1 MKDEI
6 RRSIRRLSS
15 PEQIDQMLNLAQP
28 IPWYPIVCVFILI
41 IATLV
46 WSFVGRIPT
55 EVTGRGISLSP
66 KGVFSIQ
73 SNTNG
78 TVTDIRIAERDVLK
92 AGDYIATIYNPKQKA
107 ILTEIESTL
116 FKIVQLEKE
125 LVMLEERLVSRQS
138 LYEEGLVAK
147 TVVEDTQSN
156 VYVKQI
162 AIEDSKAKIENL
174 LSELEETSSAGHEE
188 AFDKEEVL
196 ETLKSGQDLQKLEDQ
211 LSKVYAPADGTVLEV
226 LVDEGDLVD
235 KKRNLVWMEYPKGTE
250 EKELFYTYLP
260 VQFGSKVLPDM
271 PVRIEPAIVNPR
283 EYGSI
288 LGTVK
293 EVSPYTVSEEEMLA
307 TLRNRQLVNYMMEG
321 SPAVVEVIVK
331 PEVDETTA
339 SGYAWTSKD
348 GPPFRIPTGTVCEV
362 KITVEEQPPISY
374 LIPLWKIKPTYEEKP

>member
-1 MKDEI
+1 MKDKI
-6 RRSIRRLSS
+6 RQSIQRLSS
-15 PEQIDQMLNLAQP
+15 PEQIDQMLNIAQP

-41 IATLV
+41 IATLI

-55 EVTGRGISLSP
+55 EVTGRGVSLSP
-66 KGVFSIQ
+66 RGVFSIQ

-78 TVTDIRIAERDVLK
+78 TVTDIKIAEGDVLK
-92 AGDYIATIYNPKQKA
+92 EGDYIATIYNPKQTA
-107 ILTEIESTL
+107 ILTQIESTL
-116 FKIVQLEKE
+116 FKIAQLETE
-125 LVMLEERLVSRQS
+125 LVMLQERLVARQS

-147 TVVEDTQSN
+147 TVVEDTQST
-156 VYVKQI
+156 VFAKQI
-162 AIEDSKAKIENL
+162 AIEDSKATIENL

-188 AFDKEEVL
+188 AFDKEKLL
-196 ETLKSGQDLQKLEDQ
+196 ETLESDQDLQKIEDQ

-226 LVDEGDLVD
+226 LIDEGDLID
-235 KKRNLVWMEYPKGTE
+235 KKRNLVWMEYPKKAE

-260 VQFGSKVLPDM
+260 VQLGNKVHPDM
-271 PVRIEPAIVNPR
+271 PVRIEPTIVNPR

-293 EVSPYTVSEEEMLA
+293 EVSAYTVSEEEMLA

-331 PEVDETTA
+331 PEVDETTV

-348 GPPFRIPTGTVCEV
+348 GSPFPIPTGTICEV